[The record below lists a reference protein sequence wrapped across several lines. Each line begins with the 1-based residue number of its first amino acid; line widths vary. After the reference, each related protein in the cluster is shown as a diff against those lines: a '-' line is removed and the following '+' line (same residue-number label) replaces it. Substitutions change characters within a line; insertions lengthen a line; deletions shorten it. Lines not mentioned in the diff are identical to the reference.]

1 MNEVLCGS
9 LAERRRLEIIEA
21 AERCVMKTGLHR
33 LTLRDIALEQGGSL
47 GNIYNYFANKEE
59 IVEAIVE
66 RETDRFIEISV
77 QGGKAQGEGT
87 LGERLREHMTSFVD
101 AYLDSDGARVAVSI
115 AAEAMINERVRDII
129 ARANQRL
136 YEVISNDVI
145 NNRQNSW
152 PIPKAKMQAQLAL
165 SRSLLEGLRVTAI
178 FNPGIDRK
186 ELRAVAIDRL
196 VHGIL
201 ADLAASKGVTVEE
214 LSLWPCFS

>member
-33 LTLRDIALEQGGSL
+33 LTLRDIA
-47 GNIYNYFANKEE
+47 
-59 IVEAIVE
+59 
-66 RETDRFIEISV
+66 RETDRFIAIAV

-214 LSLWPCFS
+214 LSLWP

>member
-33 LTLRDIALEQGGSL
+33 LTLRDIARERGGSL

-59 IVEAIVE
+59 IVE
-66 RETDRFIEISV
+66 RETDRFIAIAV

-87 LGERLREHMTSFVD
+87 LGGRLREHMTSFVD
-101 AYLDSDGARVAVSI
+101 TYLDSDGARVAVSI

-178 FNPGIDRK
+178 FNPGIDRE

-214 LSLWPCFS
+214 LSRWP

>member
-33 LTLRDIALEQGGSL
+33 LTLRDIAREQGGSL

-66 RETDRFIEISV
+66 RETDRFIAIAV

-101 AYLDSDGARVAVSI
+101 AYLDS
-115 AAEAMINERVRDII
+115 DII

-178 FNPGIDRK
+178 VNPGIDRK

-214 LSLWPCFS
+214 LSRWP

>member
-33 LTLRDIALEQGGSL
+33 LTLRDIAREQGGSL

-66 RETDRFIEISV
+66 RETDRFIAIAV

-101 AYLDSDGARVAVSI
+101 AYLDS
-115 AAEAMINERVRDII
+115 DII

-214 LSLWPCFS
+214 LSRWP

>member
-33 LTLRDIALEQGGSL
+33 LTLRDIA
-47 GNIYNYFANKEE
+47 
-59 IVEAIVE
+59 
-66 RETDRFIEISV
+66 RE

-214 LSLWPCFS
+214 LSRWP

>member
-33 LTLRDIALEQGGSL
+33 LTLRDIA
-47 GNIYNYFANKEE
+47 
-59 IVEAIVE
+59 
-66 RETDRFIEISV
+66 RETDRFIAIAV

-152 PIPKAKMQAQLAL
+152 PIPKAKRQAQLAL

-214 LSLWPCFS
+214 LSRWP

>member
-33 LTLRDIALEQGGSL
+33 LTLRDIAREQGGSL

-66 RETDRFIEISV
+66 R
-77 QGGKAQGEGT
+77 
-87 LGERLREHMTSFVD
+87 
-101 AYLDSDGARVAVSI
+101 
-115 AAEAMINERVRDII
+115 VRDNI

-214 LSLWPCFS
+214 LSLWP

>member
-33 LTLRDIALEQGGSL
+33 LTLRDIAREQGGSL

-59 IVEAIVE
+59 IVEAIV
-66 RETDRFIEISV
+66 
-77 QGGKAQGEGT
+77 
-87 LGERLREHMTSFVD
+87 
-101 AYLDSDGARVAVSI
+101 
-115 AAEAMINERVRDII
+115 ERVRDII

-214 LSLWPCFS
+214 LSLWP

>member
-66 RETDRFIEISV
+66 RETDRFIAIAV

-152 PIPKAKMQAQLAL
+152 PIPKAKRQAQLAL

-214 LSLWPCFS
+214 LSRWP

>member
-33 LTLRDIALEQGGSL
+33 LTLRDIAREQSGSL

-66 RETDRFIEISV
+66 RETDRFIAIAV

-214 LSLWPCFS
+214 LSRWPCFS

>member
-33 LTLRDIALEQGGSL
+33 LTLRDIAREQGSSL

-66 RETDRFIEISV
+66 RETDRFIAIAV

-214 LSLWPCFS
+214 LSRWP

>member
-33 LTLRDIALEQGGSL
+33 LTLRDIAREQGGSL

-66 RETDRFIEISV
+66 RETDRFIAIAV

-101 AYLDSDGARVAVSI
+101 AY
-115 AAEAMINERVRDII
+115 
-129 ARANQRL
+129 
-136 YEVISNDVI
+136 
-145 NNRQNSW
+145 
-152 PIPKAKMQAQLAL
+152 
-165 SRSLLEGLRVTAI
+165 
-178 FNPGIDRK
+178 
-186 ELRAVAIDRL
+186 
-196 VHGIL
+196 
-201 ADLAASKGVTVEE
+201 
-214 LSLWPCFS
+214 

>member
-33 LTLRDIALEQGGSL
+33 LTLRDIAREQSGSL

-66 RETDRFIEISV
+66 RETDRFIAIAV

-152 PIPKAKMQAQLAL
+152 PSPKAKMQAQLAL

-214 LSLWPCFS
+214 LSRWP

>member
-33 LTLRDIALEQGGSL
+33 LTLRDIAREQGGSL

-66 RETDRFIEISV
+66 
-77 QGGKAQGEGT
+77 
-87 LGERLREHMTSFVD
+87 
-101 AYLDSDGARVAVSI
+101 
-115 AAEAMINERVRDII
+115 RDII

-214 LSLWPCFS
+214 LSRWP

>member
-33 LTLRDIALEQGGSL
+33 LTLRDIAREQDGSL

-66 RETDRFIEISV
+66 RETDRFIAIAV

-214 LSLWPCFS
+214 LSRWP

>member
-1 MNEVLCGS
+1 
-9 LAERRRLEIIEA
+9 
-21 AERCVMKTGLHR
+21 
-33 LTLRDIALEQGGSL
+33 
-47 GNIYNYFANKEE
+47 
-59 IVEAIVE
+59 
-66 RETDRFIEISV
+66 
-77 QGGKAQGEGT
+77 
-87 LGERLREHMTSFVD
+87 MTSFVD

-115 AAEAMINERVRDII
+115 AAEAMINERVRDNI

-214 LSLWPCFS
+214 LSRWPCFS

>member
-33 LTLRDIALEQGGSL
+33 LTLRDIAREQSGSL

-59 IVEAIVE
+59 IVE
-66 RETDRFIEISV
+66 RETDRFIAIAV

-214 LSLWPCFS
+214 LSRWP

>member
-33 LTLRDIALEQGGSL
+33 LTLRDIAREQGGSL

-66 RETDRFIEISV
+66 RETDRFIAIAV

-101 AYLDSDGARVAVSI
+101 AYLDSDGAREPAPLRGDLERRDQQQAKLLADSEGEDAG
-115 AAEAMINERVRDII
+115 AAGVEPLPSRGAARHGDLQSGHRPEGAPRRRDRPFG
-129 ARANQRL
+129 ARHPRGFG
-136 YEVISNDVI
+136 
-145 NNRQNSW
+145 R
-152 PIPKAKMQAQLAL
+152 
-165 SRSLLEGLRVTAI
+165 LEGRHRRGTFALAVI
-178 FNPGIDRK
+178 F
-186 ELRAVAIDRL
+186 
-196 VHGIL
+196 
-201 ADLAASKGVTVEE
+201 S
-214 LSLWPCFS
+214 

>member
-1 MNEVLCGS
+1 
-9 LAERRRLEIIEA
+9 
-21 AERCVMKTGLHR
+21 
-33 LTLRDIALEQGGSL
+33 
-47 GNIYNYFANKEE
+47 
-59 IVEAIVE
+59 
-66 RETDRFIEISV
+66 
-77 QGGKAQGEGT
+77 
-87 LGERLREHMTSFVD
+87 MTSFVD

-136 YEVISNDVI
+136 YEVISNDD
-145 NNRQNSW
+145 QQQ
-152 PIPKAKMQAQLAL
+152 AKLLADSEGEDAGAAGVEPL
-165 SRSLLEGLRVTAI
+165 PSEGLRVTAI

-214 LSLWPCFS
+214 LSRWP

>member
-33 LTLRDIALEQGGSL
+33 LTLRDIAREQGGSL

-66 RETDRFIEISV
+66 RETDRFIEIAV

-87 LGERLREHMTSFVD
+87 LGER
-101 AYLDSDGARVAVSI
+101 
-115 AAEAMINERVRDII
+115 VRDNI

-214 LSLWPCFS
+214 LSLWP

>member
-9 LAERRRLEIIEA
+9 LVERRRLEIIEA

-33 LTLRDIALEQGGSL
+33 LTLRDIAREQGGSL

-66 RETDRFIEISV
+66 R
-77 QGGKAQGEGT
+77 
-87 LGERLREHMTSFVD
+87 
-101 AYLDSDGARVAVSI
+101 
-115 AAEAMINERVRDII
+115 VRDII
-129 ARANQRL
+129 VRANQRL

-214 LSLWPCFS
+214 LSLWP

>member
-33 LTLRDIALEQGGSL
+33 LTLRDIAREQGGSL
-47 GNIYNYFANKEE
+47 GNIYNSFANKEE

-66 RETDRFIEISV
+66 RETDRFIEIAV

-115 AAEAMINERVRDII
+115 AAEAMINERVRDNI

-214 LSLWPCFS
+214 LSLWP

>member
-33 LTLRDIALEQGGSL
+33 LTLRDIAREQDGSL

-66 RETDRFIEISV
+66 RETDRFIAIAV
-77 QGGKAQGEGT
+77 QGGKAQGEGM
-87 LGERLREHMTSFVD
+87 LGGRLREHMTSFVD

-165 SRSLLEGLRVTAI
+165 SHSLLAGLRVTAI

-214 LSLWPCFS
+214 LSRWP

>member
-33 LTLRDIALEQGGSL
+33 LTLRDIACEQGGSL

-66 RETDRFIEISV
+66 RETDRFIAIAV

-115 AAEAMINERVRDII
+115 AAEAMINERMRDII

-214 LSLWPCFS
+214 LSLWP

>member
-33 LTLRDIALEQGGSL
+33 LTLRDIAREQGGSL

-66 RETDRFIEISV
+66 RETDRFIEIAV

-101 AYLDSDGARVAVSI
+101 AYLDSD
-115 AAEAMINERVRDII
+115 NI

-214 LSLWPCFS
+214 LSLWP

>member
-33 LTLRDIALEQGGSL
+33 LTLRD
-47 GNIYNYFANKEE
+47 
-59 IVEAIVE
+59 
-66 RETDRFIEISV
+66 
-77 QGGKAQGEGT
+77 
-87 LGERLREHMTSFVD
+87 
-101 AYLDSDGARVAVSI
+101 
-115 AAEAMINERVRDII
+115 I

-214 LSLWPCFS
+214 LSRWP

>member
-33 LTLRDIALEQGGSL
+33 LTLRDIAREQGGSL

-66 RETDRFIEISV
+66 RETDRFIAIAV

-87 LGERLREHMTSFVD
+87 LGGRLREHMTSFVD

-152 PIPKAKMQAQLAL
+152 PIPKAKMQA
-165 SRSLLEGLRVTAI
+165 
-178 FNPGIDRK
+178 
-186 ELRAVAIDRL
+186 
-196 VHGIL
+196 
-201 ADLAASKGVTVEE
+201 
-214 LSLWPCFS
+214 

>member
-33 LTLRDIALEQGGSL
+33 LTLRDIAREQGGSL

-59 IVEAIVE
+59 IVEA
-66 RETDRFIEISV
+66 
-77 QGGKAQGEGT
+77 
-87 LGERLREHMTSFVD
+87 
-101 AYLDSDGARVAVSI
+101 
-115 AAEAMINERVRDII
+115 INERVRDII

>member
-33 LTLRDIALEQGGSL
+33 LTLRDIAREQGGSL

-66 RETDRFIEISV
+66 RETDRFIAIAV

-101 AYLDSDGARVAVSI
+101 AYLDNDGA
-115 AAEAMINERVRDII
+115 RDII

-165 SRSLLEGLRVTAI
+165 SRSLLEGLCVTAI

-214 LSLWPCFS
+214 LSRWP

>member
-33 LTLRDIALEQGGSL
+33 LTLRDIA
-47 GNIYNYFANKEE
+47 
-59 IVEAIVE
+59 
-66 RETDRFIEISV
+66 RETDRFIAIAV

-214 LSLWPCFS
+214 LSRWP

>member
-33 LTLRDIALEQGGSL
+33 LTLRDIAREQGGSL

-59 IVEAIVE
+59 IVEAIV
-66 RETDRFIEISV
+66 
-77 QGGKAQGEGT
+77 
-87 LGERLREHMTSFVD
+87 
-101 AYLDSDGARVAVSI
+101 
-115 AAEAMINERVRDII
+115 ERVRDII

-214 LSLWPCFS
+214 LSRWP

>member
-33 LTLRDIALEQGGSL
+33 LTLRDIAREQGGSL

-66 RETDRFIEISV
+66 RETDRFIAIAV
-77 QGGKAQGEGT
+77 QGGKAQGEGM
-87 LGERLREHMTSFVD
+87 LGGRLREHMTSFVD
-101 AYLDSDGARVAVSI
+101 AYLDSDGASI

-214 LSLWPCFS
+214 LSRWP

>member
-1 MNEVLCGS
+1 
-9 LAERRRLEIIEA
+9 
-21 AERCVMKTGLHR
+21 
-33 LTLRDIALEQGGSL
+33 
-47 GNIYNYFANKEE
+47 
-59 IVEAIVE
+59 
-66 RETDRFIEISV
+66 
-77 QGGKAQGEGT
+77 
-87 LGERLREHMTSFVD
+87 MTSFVD

-129 ARANQRL
+129 VRANQRL

-214 LSLWPCFS
+214 LSLWP